1 MNITVLEQQ
10 IREDMGRGK
19 HLGEEGETWEITV
32 EGEPAIVT
40 PTWDR
45 TEVIAYA
52 KNEAGEWKLVLA
64 IDVPAEEAEAE

>member
-10 IREDMGRGK
+10 IREDMSRGK

-45 TEVIAYA
+45 DEVIAYA
-52 KNEAGEWKLVLA
+52 KNEAGEWKLVLTIA
-64 IDVPAEEAEAE
+64 VPAEEPEA